1 MVKRKIPENN
11 RYFTYHNVNPKDK
24 FTGDCVVR
32 ALAYANDMTWDEV
45 FFELCSIGI
54 NKKLMPNNEK
64 VYEQFLKDK
73 GWRKQKQPVHYDGT
87 KYRAFNFCN
96 AFARPEKRY
105 IISMRR
111 HLTVIANK
119 KVVDIWDCSK
129 EVVGVYWTRP

>member
-1 MVKRKIPENN
+1 MAKRKLPENN

-24 FTGDCVVR
+24 VTSDCVVR

-64 VYEQFLKDK
+64 VYEQFLKDR
-73 GWRKQKQPVHYDGT
+73 GWRKQKQPVDYDGT

-96 AFARPEKRY
+96 VFARPEKRY

>member
-1 MVKRKIPENN
+1 MAKRKIPENN
-11 RYFTYHNVNPKDK
+11 RCFTYHNANPKDR

-54 NKKLMPNNEK
+54 NKKLMPNDEK
-64 VYEQFLKDK
+64 VYEQFLKDR
-73 GWRKQKQPVHYDGT
+73 GWRKQKQPVNYDGT

-96 AFARPEKRY
+96 VFARPEKRY

>member
-1 MVKRKIPENN
+1 MAKRKIPENN
-11 RYFTYHNVNPKDK
+11 RCFTYHNVNPKDR

-64 VYEQFLKDK
+64 VYEQFLKDR
-73 GWRKQKQPVHYDGT
+73 GWRKQKQPVNYDGT

-96 AFARPEKRY
+96 VFARPEKRY

>member
-1 MVKRKIPENN
+1 MAKRKIPENT

-24 FTGDCVVR
+24 FTCDCVVR

-54 NKKLMPNNEK
+54 NKKLMPNSEK

-73 GWRKQKQPVHYDGT
+73 GWRKQKQPVDYDGT

-96 AFARPEKRY
+96 VFARPEKRY

>member
-1 MVKRKIPENN
+1 MAKRKIPENN

-24 FTGDCVVR
+24 VTGDCVVR

-73 GWRKQKQPVHYDGT
+73 GWRKQKQPADYDGT

-96 AFARPEKRY
+96 EFARPENRY

-111 HLTVIANK
+111 HLTVIANR

>member
-1 MVKRKIPENN
+1 MAKRKLPENN
-11 RYFTYHNVNPKDK
+11 RYFTYHNANPKDK
-24 FTGDCVVR
+24 VTGDCVVR

-64 VYEQFLKDK
+64 VYEQFLKDR
-73 GWRKQKQPVHYDGT
+73 GWRKQKQPVNDDGT

-96 AFARPEKRY
+96 VIARPENRY

-111 HLTVIANK
+111 HLTVIANR

-129 EVVGVYWTRP
+129 EVIGVYWTRP